1 MGLRS
6 TQQIGSLAG
15 ETTFRSK
22 SKTFSLETLE
32 NSHLPPPSLRD
43 PDTGDI
49 VPGAV
54 GDHLLGWQYAG
65 YVTEEDTFVEDGA
78 LVLRNQKR
86 SFEGQSPAGQFD
98 YTSGWVMSMHK
109 VHFNKGY
116 MEIRAQF
123 PTGDKAW
130 ETEHFASVST

>member
-1 MGLRS
+1 M
-6 TQQIGSLAG
+6 
-15 ETTFRSK
+15 
-22 SKTFSLETLE
+22 
-32 NSHLPPPSLRD
+32 
-43 PDTGDI
+43 
-49 VPGAV
+49 PGAV

-86 SFEGQSPAGQFD
+86 SYEGQSPAGHFD

-116 MEIRAQF
+116 LEIRAQF
-123 PTGDKAW
+123 PTGDKAC
-130 ETEHFASVST
+130 EKEHFASVFST